1 MKFKLNQRLKVRQ
14 QMKMRARL
22 VIAASVFAFFTV
34 VVSLTFIFNI
44 GDVRSMFAQ
53 TDSVDRYWVG
63 NSVYTS
69 SFDNQWETDAW
80 ELSNDNGTGSWVLSG
95 DGTGTITV
103 DNAAGGYASSLK
115 HSYDGAPLLLTLD
128 KNYGRLD
135 MNVTGITGGRT
146 LVSVDAEQYDANN
159 NYLSTITVMHPAA
172 YCGYFV
178 MLFGDLSTWHANA
191 TKVRFV
197 INVNNQSS
205 TQGTASINYFSYSNG
220 SLDWKNPANWA
231 ASDGGAGG
239 QSVPTGTDVAIF
251 SASNTGTCNI
261 NGPLNVGGITMETG
275 YNGMILQNA
284 NEVTVGSNGL
294 IVNNGTFQGG
304 SANITINGPLTIA
317 SASATFRSSSL
328 LLNLNGDF
336 TMSAGTFTHNS
347 GRVVLGNNMTWTG
360 STTLNELNISATGT
374 KTFNFATGTTITSNS
389 TFTLEGTGNIIM
401 NGDGII
407 AAKADLLNTNTG
419 TNGGGTATVLVN
431 GTGAQVLTGNTTVGA
446 GRYPK
451 LTFDKASG
459 TLTVTNTVSV
469 GNNFTYI
476 KGGTTTTG
484 STFAFGGANLTVDAQ
499 GVSANMNFN
508 NVHIDHNTSTTAGVF
523 TVGGTLDIASGAT
536 LELAG
541 FDATVSGN
549 TTAAG
554 TIKTTSATGTKTF
567 NNLVISSGGTWDAS
581 TVDEEFVV
589 NGNLESYGTFQASL
603 TTGTGS
609 MYYLKGN
616 AKAIRGTL
624 SIPRIEVDNAGNN
637 ASYTNYGSLT
647 VSTSLRGTGG
657 TLAQGD
663 SAMLRLGILPNVNDM
678 SITTLN
684 ASATQNTVEY
694 NLNTNQDQEV
704 FGTAYFHTI
713 FSGSGSKTLRAATT
727 VNGNVTIKDNAILD
741 VSASN
746 YLLNVK
752 GNWINS
758 SLPGSSLAP
767 FNARTG
773 TVTFTGTTPQTIT
786 SSAYVGGNSFYN
798 LTFNNTSATI
808 PQIVVAN
815 NDNATGTLTLT
826 AGNIDLG
833 STTFTLGASVANK
846 GTLVYTAGYFLN
858 GTLKRWFNTTAVTM
872 GNVAG
877 RFPIGYK
884 ENATTVRD
892 RSAYFAGTATIGGT
906 LSATHSNATGNF
918 DFPAPFQD
926 NGTIVDVRHNMNWT
940 TAVAD
945 GLDGSGLQLRL
956 AAEGMPG
963 VNNTAMLRIV
973 KSNGVAP
980 GTSIA
985 GGGTNANP
993 YANKQ
998 GLSSS
1003 NMNNTFYM
1011 GSSWNTNPLP
1021 ITLLSFTAVPD
1032 GNRVKLDWVTATEEN
1047 NDYFTIEKSKN
1058 GIDWAEVLQKAGA
1071 GNSNTNIAY
1080 YDYDNDPY
1088 AGTSYYRLKQTD
1100 FNGQF
1105 KYSDMVPVEFASA
1118 DQDIE
1123 FNIFPN
1129 PASSSFGDAVQ
1140 FTMNTEGMDEQP
1152 IVINVLDMS
1161 GRIVA
1166 TVNQRTNRSIL
1177 QAELVQSSN
1186 LKPGMYTVVAV
1197 IGKKQISKKL
1207 IIN

>member
-1 MKFKLNQRLKVRQ
+1 MKFRLIQRQKVKQ
-14 QMKMRARL
+14 QMKMKARL

-159 NYLSTITVMHPAA
+159 NYLSTITVMYPAA

-178 MLFGDLSTWHANA
+178 MLFGDISTWHASA

-197 INVNNQSS
+197 INVNNQST
-205 TQGTASINYFSYSNG
+205 TQGSASINYFSYSNG

-231 ASDGGAGG
+231 ATDGGAGG
-239 QSVPTGTDVAIF
+239 QSVPTGTDVAVF
-251 SASNTGTCNI
+251 NGSNTGTCNI
-261 NGPLNVGGITMETG
+261 NGPLNVGGITMDAG

-284 NEVTVGSNGL
+284 NDITIGSNGL
-294 IVNNGTFQGG
+294 NISNGTFQGG
-304 SANITINGPLTIA
+304 SGNITINGPLSITG
-317 SASATFRSSSL
+317 ASATFKSSSL

-336 TMSAGTFTHNS
+336 TMSAGTFTHNN

-360 STTLNELNISATGT
+360 SATLNELNITSTGT
-374 KTFNFATGTTITSNS
+374 KTFNFASGTTVTVNS
-389 TFTLEGTGNIIM
+389 TLTLEGTGNLIA
-401 NGDGII
+401 NGAGVIS
-407 AAKADLLNTNTG
+407 AKAGIVNTNTG
-419 TNGGGTATVLVN
+419 LSGGGSATILVN
-431 GTGAQVLTGNTTVGA
+431 GTGAQALTGNSTVGM
-446 GRYPK
+446 GRFPK
-451 LTFDKASG
+451 LTIDKASG

-469 GNNFTYI
+469 GGDFTYV
-476 KGGTTTTG
+476 KGTTTTTG
-484 STFAFGGANLTVDAQ
+484 STFAFGGANLVLDAQ
-499 GVSANMNFN
+499 GTSSTMSFN
-508 NVHIDHNTSTTAGVF
+508 NIYVDKNTATLGGDLTVGGTTDIAYGAVLELTGYNTTVTGNT
-523 TVGGTLDIASGAT
+523 TVGGTLR
-536 LELAG
+536 
-541 FDATVSGN
+541 
-549 TTAAG
+549 
-554 TIKTTSATGTKTF
+554 TTSATGIKTF
-567 NNLVISSGGTWDAS
+567 GNLIISPLGSWDAS
-581 TVDEEFVV
+581 AVDEEFII
-589 NGNLESYGTFQASL
+589 NGNLESRGNFLASA
-603 TTGTGS
+603 TTGTNS

-616 AKAIRGTL
+616 AKYIRGTL

-637 ASYTNYGSLT
+637 ASYTNYDTLT
-647 VSTSLRGTGG
+647 VSTSLRGVGG

-663 SAMLRLGILPNVNDM
+663 SAMLRIGALPNVNDF
-678 SITTLN
+678 SLTTLN
-684 ASATQNTVEY
+684 ASANQNTVEY
-694 NLNTNQDQEV
+694 NLNSNQDQEV
-704 FGTAYFHTI
+704 FGTTYYHTI
-713 FSGSGSKTLRAATT
+713 FSGSGNKTLRAATT
-727 VNGNVTIKDNAILD
+727 VNGNLIIKDNAILD

-746 YLLNVK
+746 YLINIK
-752 GNWINS
+752 GNWTNS

-786 SSAYVGGNSFYN
+786 SSAYAGGNSFYN
-798 LTFNNTSATI
+798 LTFNNTSTTI
-808 PQIVVAN
+808 PQITVAN
-815 NDNATGTLTLT
+815 NDNATGTLTMT
-826 AGNIDLG
+826 AGHVDLG
-833 STTFTLGASVANK
+833 SNTFTLGSSTTVK
-846 GTLVYTAGYFLN
+846 GTLVFTSGYFLN
-858 GTLKRWFNTTAVTM
+858 GTFKRWFNTTAVTI

-877 RFPIGYK
+877 RFPLGYK

-892 RSAYFAGTATIGGT
+892 RSVYLGGTATIGGT
-906 LSATHSNATGNF
+906 LAARHANSTGNY

-940 TAVAD
+940 TAAAD
-945 GLDGSGLQLRL
+945 GLDGSAFLLRIG
-956 AAEGMPG
+956 AEGIPG
-963 VNNTAMLRIV
+963 VNNAAMLRIV
-973 KSNGVAP
+973 KQNGVAP
-980 GTSIA
+980 GTSIS
-985 GGGTNANP
+985 GGGTTANP

-1021 ITLLSFTAVPD
+1021 ISLLSFTAVPD
-1032 GNRVKLDWVTATEEN
+1032 GNRVKLDWVTASEEN
-1047 NDYFTIEKSKN
+1047 NDFFTIEKSKN
-1058 GIDWAEVLQKAGA
+1058 GVDFVEVLTKPGA

-1080 YDYDNDPY
+1080 GDYDNDPY
-1088 AGTSYYRLKQTD
+1088 SGTSYYRLKQTD

-1105 KYSDMVPVEFASA
+1105 KYSDLVPVEFATA
-1118 DQDIE
+1118 DVDIE

-1129 PASSSFGDAVQ
+1129 PASASFGDVVQ
-1140 FTMNTEGMDEQP
+1140 FTINTEGMNEQP
-1152 IVINVLDMS
+1152 LVINILDMS
-1161 GRIVA
+1161 GRIVS
-1166 TVNQRTNRSIL
+1166 TKNTQTNRSIL
-1177 QAELVQSSN
+1177 QAELVQSSM
-1186 LKPGMYTVVAV
+1186 LSPGMYSVVAI
-1197 IGKKQISKKL
+1197 IGKKQVVKKL